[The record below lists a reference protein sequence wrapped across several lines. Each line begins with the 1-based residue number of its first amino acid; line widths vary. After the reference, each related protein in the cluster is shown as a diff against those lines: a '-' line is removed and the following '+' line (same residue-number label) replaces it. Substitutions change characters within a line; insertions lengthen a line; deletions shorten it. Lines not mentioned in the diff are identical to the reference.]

1 LAPAEG
7 GYAFD
12 GGEVGEGGLEGGP
25 AGFEVAFG
33 AEGVGVGVFFGVA
46 KEGPRNWLDLGVERG

>member
-1 LAPAEG
+1 
-7 GYAFD
+7 
-12 GGEVGEGGLEGGP
+12 VGEGGLEGGP